1 MKKYSEEEKKLLRM
15 VRLLNKYADIV
26 SKLDFGVIGDKETL
40 NHLYDSMNDLNELSF
55 LIKTDVEFRLTDL
68 NNKNNSKKWKHF

>member
-26 SKLDFGVIGDKETL
+26 CKLDFGVIGDKETL

-68 NNKNNSKKWKHF
+68 NNKNN